1 MEPKL
6 TWLSQLSPLCN
17 RRTSIQTTLLANNE
31 YYRQAPL
38 AMVGFS
44 LGACITLNWAVHKAA
59 LLGNRVK
66 ACVAVSPPLNMNE
79 GAKALRPGTVWLSLG
94 ISGLIGCKI
103 TYVLTCFWSFYST
116 RHLRSYGLLSVT

>member
-1 MEPKL
+1 M
-6 TWLSQLSPLCN
+6 QC
-17 RRTSIQTTLLANNE
+17 
-31 YYRQAPL
+31 RQAPL

-79 GAKALRPGTVWLSLG
+79 GAKALRPGTVWLGLG
-94 ISGLIGCKI
+94 ISGLIGFRI
-103 TYVLTCFWSFYST
+103 RTFGPVFGAFRNSSI
-116 RHLRSYGLLSVT
+116 V